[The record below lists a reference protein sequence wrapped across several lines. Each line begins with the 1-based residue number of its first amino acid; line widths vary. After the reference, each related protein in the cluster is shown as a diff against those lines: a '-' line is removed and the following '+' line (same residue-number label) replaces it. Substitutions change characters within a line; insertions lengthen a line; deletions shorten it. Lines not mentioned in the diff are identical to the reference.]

1 MIIFCKVLAKA
12 RTEAR
17 QSEMLETLWPFWQL
31 GKMFVDWRMQ
41 YKEPR
46 DVRMFADLLLQE
58 VNYPCIQGMLDGS
71 GIVCIDDSYPVCCF
85 SNGTNQNFVN
95 RGEFFFVILCLDLSM
110 ILARA
115 SGPWVGRFF
124 PCCPQKNMFLKLL
137 VLFLSY
143 LPLAL
148 FGSTLDFPSL
158 CSPLSYQFH
167 FHLHHFF
174 VLLS

>member
-12 RTEAR
+12 RTEACR
-17 QSEMLETLWPFWQL
+17 SQMLETLGPFWQL
-31 GKMFVDWRMQ
+31 GKMFVDWMMQ

-58 VNYPCIQGMLDGS
+58 VNYLCIQGMLYGS

-85 SNGTNQNFVN
+85 SNGTNQNFIN
-95 RGEFFFVILCLDLSM
+95 RGIFLVILCLDLSM
-110 ILARA
+110 ILAKA
-115 SGPWVGRFF
+115 SGTWVGRFF
-124 PCCPQKNMFLKLL
+124 PRCPQKNTFLKLL

-148 FGSTLDFPSL
+148 FGSILDFPSL
-158 CSPLSYQFH
+158 CSPLFYQFP